1 MKTTAIVLSAG
12 KGKRMNSDIPKQYM
26 PLLNH
31 PVIYYALKAFE
42 DSVVDEIILVAG
54 ADDFDYLKR
63 EIIEE
68 YSFKKVTK
76 IVTGGA
82 ERYNSVNNGLLAADP
97 NTDYVFIHD
106 GARPLITP
114 EMVSTL
120 LKEVKEKKAVVA
132 ACPAKDTIKVVDANG
147 KVVSTPDRKTLWQIQ
162 TPQVFEY
169 ALVKQAYA
177 KAIAANDTTLTDDAM
192 VVETYSDR
200 NVYTINT
207 GSGNL
212 KITTPEDILMAEILL
227 EKS

>member
-26 PLLNH
+26 PLVNH

-54 ADDFDYLKR
+54 TQDFDYLKR
-63 EIIEE
+63 EIVEE

-192 VVETYSDR
+192 VVEAYSDR
-200 NVYTINT
+200 SVYTINT